1 MTYLHRLSR
10 WLQRWWQPLRALTSR
25 PVTIRHEVVSS
36 VFDVPAELRKRTA
49 VLVAK
54 GDVEQWLIFDCPC
67 GAGHR
72 VMLNVD
78 PTSRPAWRIIDHKR
92 LTLRPSVD
100 EVTEHGRC
108 HYFISKGKVTWV

>member
-1 MTYLHRLSR
+1 MTRPYRLSR
-10 WLQRWWQPLRALTSR
+10 WLRRWWQSLQALASR
-25 PVTIRHEVVSS
+25 PVTLRSEVISS
-36 VFDVPAELRKRTA
+36 VFDVPAELRRRTA

-67 GAGHR
+67 GARHR
-72 VMLNVD
+72 VMLNLD
-78 PTSRPAWRIIDHKR
+78 PTSRPAWRIIDRQR

-108 HYFISKGKVTWV
+108 HYFINKGKVIWV

>member
-1 MTYLHRLSR
+1 MTRPHRLSR
-10 WLQRWWQPLRALTSR
+10 WLQRWWQGLRALTSR
-25 PVTIRHEVVSS
+25 PVTIRSGVSS
-36 VFDVPAELRKRTA
+36 VFDVPAELRRRTA

-54 GDVEQWLIFDCPC
+54 GGVEQWLIFDCPC

-78 PTSRPAWRIIDHKR
+78 PTSCPTWRIIDHER

-108 HYFISKGKVTWV
+108 HYFISKGKVIWV